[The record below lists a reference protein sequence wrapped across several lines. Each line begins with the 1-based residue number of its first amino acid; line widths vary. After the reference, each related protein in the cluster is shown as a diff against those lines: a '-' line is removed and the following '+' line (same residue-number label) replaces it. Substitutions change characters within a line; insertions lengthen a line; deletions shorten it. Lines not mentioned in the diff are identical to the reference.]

1 MGDVKVQQSPR
12 INRKKGGIV
21 PSDFFDFKKLIKDLI
36 VCVGYMLVEEY
47 NAFTISRYGPMNY
60 QRRLRRTKFYLL
72 NLMGEGKSR
81 PIPRTNSIIIVSSL
95 HLSSHGKMDH
105 VLITEYLKKHLLG
118 IYFQKLDLP
127 HLKLR
132 IEIC

>member
-1 MGDVKVQQSPR
+1 MGDAKVQQSPR
-12 INRKKGGIV
+12 INRKKGGIA

-36 VCVGYMLVEEY
+36 VCVGYRLVEEY

-95 HLSSHGKMDH
+95 HLFSHGKMDH
-105 VLITEYLKKHLLG
+105 VLITKYLENHSLGVYFKKVNLTP
-118 IYFQKLDLP
+118 IRS
-127 HLKLR
+127 R
-132 IEIC
+132 IEIY

>member
-1 MGDVKVQQSPR
+1 MGDAKVQQSPR

-36 VCVGYMLVEEY
+36 VCVGYRLVDEY
-47 NAFTISRYGPMNY
+47 NAFIISRYGPTNH

-81 PIPRTNSIIIVSSL
+81 PIPRTNSIIVVSSL
-95 HLSSHGKMDH
+95 HLFSHGKMDH
-105 VLITEYLKKHLLG
+105 VLITEYLEKHSLALYFKKVYLSHV
-118 IYFQKLDLP
+118 
-127 HLKLR
+127 KLR
-132 IEIC
+132 IAIN